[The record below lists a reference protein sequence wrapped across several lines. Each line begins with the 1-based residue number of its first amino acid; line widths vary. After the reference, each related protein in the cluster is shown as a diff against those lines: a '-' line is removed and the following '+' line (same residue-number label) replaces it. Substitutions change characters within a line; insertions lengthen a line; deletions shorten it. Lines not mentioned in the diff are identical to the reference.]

1 MKITASEIKQ
11 IIKEETSKVLEDYDL
26 KEQPVKETQMGDY
39 AVRLSGDGSK
49 MSIRP
54 EGTGV
59 NTAAGGKGFP
69 IHIEDNT
76 VFVYGN
82 INDEDFTN
90 KIDLSNAM
98 EGGRMDEAYEMTDL
112 TDRDPESPMTDTE
125 RDMDAATEQMT
136 KFLFDDILTGGTIS
150 FPTGERDDLDGFLA
164 ALGNMVVTGGI
175 SNKEAMRMLQEL
187 SNAAQSA
194 MTRASMNF
202 VDEDYIEDQKFDRGE
217 GDYSAYVDQER
228 DEMEMFEEDMDIKK
242 KINRL
247 EDEYLEKK
255 STAALAALSKLEKMG
270 KYKMSSLR
278 KKMKLKKERKLTKA
292 EKDKREEVAM
302 AIEKDNPGM
311 AMDKKMAIAT
321 ATAKRSA

>member
-1 MKITASEIKQ
+1 MKITTTEIRQ
-11 IIKEETSKVLEDYDL
+11 IIKEETAKVL
-26 KEQPVKETQMGDY
+26 
-39 AVRLSGDGSK
+39 
-49 MSIRP
+49 
-54 EGTGV
+54 
-59 NTAAGGKGFP
+59 
-69 IHIEDNT
+69 
-76 VFVYGN
+76 
-82 INDEDFTN
+82 
-90 KIDLSNAM
+90 
-98 EGGRMDEAYEMTDL
+98 EAYEMTDL

-194 MTRASMNF
+194 MTRVSMNF

-228 DEMEMFEEDMDIKK
+228 DGDLGDMDMFEEGMDIKK

-278 KKMKLKKERKLTKA
+278 KKMKLKKERKLTDA

>member
-1 MKITASEIKQ
+1 MKITTTEIRQ
-11 IIKEETSKVLEDYDL
+11 IIKEETAKVLEDYDL

-112 TDRDPESPMTDTE
+112 SDRDPESPMTDAE
-125 RDMDAATEQMT
+125 RDMDAATDQMT

-175 SNKEAMRMLQEL
+175 SNKEAMRMIRQLA
-187 SNAAQSA
+187 SAAHSA
-194 MTRASMNF
+194 MARASMEF

-217 GDYSAYVDQER
+217 GD
-228 DEMEMFEEDMDIKK
+228 MEMVEEDMDIKK

-278 KKMKLKKERKLTKA
+278 KKMKLKKERKLTDA
-292 EKDKREEVAM
+292 EKDKREEVAK
-302 AIEKDNPGM
+302 AIEKDSPGM

>member
-1 MKITASEIKQ
+1 MKITTSEIRQ

-98 EGGRMDEAYEMTDL
+98 EGGRMDEDYDMTDL
-112 TDRDPESPMTDTE
+112 TDRDPDSPMTDKE
-125 RDMDAATEQMT
+125 RMMDQWTTDATKE
-136 KFLFDDILTGGTIS
+136 LFDDILTDAVVDL
-150 FPTGERDDLDGFLA
+150 PTGERENLDGFLA

-175 SNKEAMRMLQEL
+175 TNKDAMLLVREL
-187 SNAAQSA
+187 SNAAKVA
-194 MTRASMNF
+194 MARASANF
-202 VDEDYIEDQKFDRGE
+202 IDEDYVEDQKFG
-217 GDYSAYVDQER
+217 GDMFQEKL
-228 DEMEMFEEDMDIKK
+228 KK
-242 KINRL
+242 VKGGYFVTSKSGKHL
-247 EDEYLEKK
+247 SKK
-255 STAALAALSKLEKMG
+255 PHRTKKAALAQLGAVEANS
-270 KYKMSSLR
+270 
-278 KKMKLKKERKLTKA
+278 
-292 EKDKREEVAM
+292 
-302 AIEKDNPGM
+302 
-311 AMDKKMAIAT
+311 
-321 ATAKRSA
+321 